1 MNMSRPFLILVSFLQ
16 LLLAD
21 QSSSAQPIYPD
32 KPIHMIVGFPPGSQP
47 DIVARLLGHELAAA
61 IRTPIVVD
69 NVTGASGTIAA
80 ERLAKAAPD
89 GYTLGLLSQT
99 HVVISPILHKVAYDP
114 LRDFSPV
121 SQISVSPNLLVV
133 ATAVPANSVAQLVEL
148 AKSRPGLLT
157 FASSGNGSGTHM
169 AAELFRSA
177 AGIDI
182 RHIPYRGVVAAVP
195 DLVAGRVTM
204 MFSPLPVVLPQVREG
219 QLRALAVT
227 SLRRSAAMPELP
239 TLAEAGYPGFEAT
252 NWYGLLAPAGTPVSV
267 VTRLHLEVIKALQL
281 PDLRRKLTDLGIE
294 VVGNRPDEF
303 TSIIRAD
310 IPRWTKVIKD
320 AAIKED

>member
-1 MNMSRPFLILVSFLQ
+1 VKVSRPFLILASLLQ
-16 LLLAD
+16 LFLAD
-21 QSSSAQPIYPD
+21 PLAAQPVYPD

-47 DIVARLLGHELAAA
+47 DIVARLLSHELAAA
-61 IRTPIVVD
+61 MRSPVVVD

-80 ERLAKAAPD
+80 ERLAKATPD
-89 GYTLGLLSQT
+89 GYTVGLLSQT

-133 ATAVPANSVAQLVEL
+133 ATTVPANSVAQLVEL
-148 AKSRPGLLT
+148 AKRRPGQLT

-195 DLVAGRVTM
+195 DLLAGRVTM
-204 MFSPLPVVLPQVREG
+204 MFSPLPVVLPQVRLG

-227 SLRRSAAMPELP
+227 SLRRSEAMPELP

-252 NWYGLLAPAGTPVSV
+252 NWYGLLAPAGAPASV
-267 VTRLHLEVIKALQL
+267 VTRLHVEVIKALQL
-281 PDLRRKLTDLGIE
+281 PELRRKLTDLGIE
-294 VVGNRPDEF
+294 VVGNGPDEF
-303 TSIIRAD
+303 TSVIRTD
-310 IPRWTKVIKD
+310 IPRWTKLIKD

>member
-1 MNMSRPFLILVSFLQ
+1 MKVSRPFLILASLLQ
-16 LLLAD
+16 LFLAD
-21 QSSSAQPIYPD
+21 PLAAQPVYPD

-47 DIVARLLGHELAAA
+47 DIVARLLSHELAAA
-61 IRTPIVVD
+61 MRSPVVVD

-80 ERLAKAAPD
+80 ERLAKATPD
-89 GYTLGLLSQT
+89 GYTVGLLSQT

-133 ATAVPANSVAQLVEL
+133 ATTVPANSVAQLVEL
-148 AKSRPGLLT
+148 AKRRPGQLT

-195 DLVAGRVTM
+195 DLLAGRVTM
-204 MFSPLPVVLPQVREG
+204 MFSPLPVVLPQVRLG

-227 SLRRSAAMPELP
+227 SLRRSEAMPELP

-252 NWYGLLAPAGTPVSV
+252 NWYGLLAPAGAPASV
-267 VTRLHLEVIKALQL
+267 VTRLNVEVTKALQL
-281 PDLRRKLTDLGIE
+281 PELRRKLTDLGIE
-294 VVGNRPDEF
+294 VVGNGPDEF
-303 TSIIRAD
+303 TSVIRTD
-310 IPRWTKVIKD
+310 IPRWTKLIKD

>member
-1 MNMSRPFLILVSFLQ
+1 MKVSRPFLILASLLQ
-16 LLLAD
+16 LFLAD
-21 QSSSAQPIYPD
+21 PLAAQPVYPD

-47 DIVARLLGHELAAA
+47 DIVARLLSHELAAA
-61 IRTPIVVD
+61 MRSPVVVD

-80 ERLAKAAPD
+80 ERLAKATPD
-89 GYTLGLLSQT
+89 GYTVGLLSQT

-133 ATAVPANSVAQLVEL
+133 ATTVPANSVAQLVEL
-148 AKSRPGLLT
+148 AKRRPGQLT

-195 DLVAGRVTM
+195 DLLAGRVTM
-204 MFSPLPVVLPQVREG
+204 MFSPLPVVLPQVRLG

-227 SLRRSAAMPELP
+227 SLRRSEAMPELP

-252 NWYGLLAPAGTPVSV
+252 NWYGLLAPAGAPASV
-267 VTRLHLEVIKALQL
+267 VTRLHVEVIKALQL
-281 PDLRRKLTDLGIE
+281 PELRRKLTDLGIE
-294 VVGNRPDEF
+294 VVGNGPDEF
-303 TSIIRAD
+303 TSVIRTD
-310 IPRWTKVIKD
+310 IPRWTKLIKD